1 MYGASAYQSMIFLF
15 YILKGDIPLKVKM
28 EQLEAPPLERLLRKV
43 DECFVESLK
52 LKLQQDP
59 TGPGV
64 PPLALLCKEEKD
76 KEKFRVDLSGQY
88 KFEVIGGL
96 HSVEA
101 RKRLVEEYPGEGFDS
116 DSIHALFPSC

>member
-1 MYGASAYQSMIFLF
+1 
-15 YILKGDIPLKVKM
+15 M
-28 EQLEAPPLERLLRKV
+28 EQLEAPPLQRLLRRV

-52 LKLQQDP
+52 LKLQEDP

-76 KEKFRVDLSGQY
+76 KTKFRADLSGQY
-88 KFEVIGGL
+88 KFEVLGGL

-101 RKRLVEEYPGEGFDS
+101 RKHLVEEYPGEGISS
-116 DSIHALFPSC
+116 DSFTHALFPNCCKY

>member
-1 MYGASAYQSMIFLF
+1 M
-15 YILKGDIPLKVKM
+15 
-28 EQLEAPPLERLLRKV
+28 

-52 LKLQQDP
+52 LKLQEDL

-64 PPLALLCKEEKD
+64 PPLALLCEEEKD
-76 KEKFRVDLSGQY
+76 KTKFPADLSGRY

-101 RKRLVEEYPGEGFDS
+101 RKHLVDEYPGKGITS
-116 DSIHALFPSC
+116 DSLHACFQIVTTKN